1 MYDKKVVRR
10 RRAVLGVLVVLSIA
24 LLTIY
29 FGESAGGSLHNFS
42 NGAQAAFSP
51 LEKGVSIAFRP
62 VRNLANST
70 GDFFHAK
77 KQNKQL
83 KKEVAQL
90 RQQLAQNQTAV
101 HDASELSKLTGLT
114 NNASFGA
121 GGKWVTARV
130 IERSPTVWYS
140 SVVLNQGSG
149 SGIEVNDPVIAA
161 GGLAGRVSAV
171 TGGTARVMLITDE
184 LSHVDAEA
192 MPGGAKGIVDPEVGN
207 PDDMLFDYLQRNAN
221 IAVGQTVV
229 TSGLVSGSLES
240 IFPRGIPVGRVKR
253 VDPGELA
260 TDQRVHIQPF
270 ANLRG
275 MDFVQVLTGRAQQ
288 LRAQVGP

>member
-1 MYDKKVVRR
+1 VYDKKVVRR
-10 RRAVLGVLVVLSIA
+10 RRAVLGVLVALSIA

-29 FGESAGGSLHNFS
+29 FGESAAGSLHDFS
-42 NGAQAAFSP
+42 RGAQAAFSP
-51 LEKGVSIAFRP
+51 LEKGVSIVFRP

-83 KKEVAQL
+83 KKEVKVL

-101 HDASELSKLTGLT
+101 HDANELRALTGLT
-114 NNASFGA
+114 KDASFTAGA
-121 GGKWVTARV
+121 TLVTARV

-140 SVVLNQGSG
+140 NVVINRGG
-149 SGIEVNDPVIAA
+149 GDGIQVNDPVIAA

-171 TGGTARVMLITDE
+171 TGGTARVTLITDE
-184 LSHVDAEA
+184 SSHVDAEA
-192 MPGGAKGIVDPEVGN
+192 VPGGTKGIVDPEVGN
-207 PDDMLFDYLQRNAN
+207 PDDMLLDYIQRNAN
-221 IAVGQTVV
+221 IAPGQSVI
-229 TSGLVSGSLES
+229 TSGLSSSGLGSL
-240 IFPRGIPVGRVKR
+240 FPRGIPIGRVKR
-253 VDPGELA
+253 VDPSELA
-260 TDQRVHIQPF
+260 TDQRVHIQPY

-275 MDFVQVLTGRAQQ
+275 MDYVQVLTGRAQE